1 MASSYSFANTFKSY
15 FTHTLYQ
22 EERNYIYS
30 FLPSILLDHVTLK
43 SDSLPKYQCL
53 CKKLPFLWHH
63 RLSSRYNYKLTEN
76 KTGHVTVWPMTNWPF
91 DRLTIISLHTW
102 KSYLFCTHGQ
112 LTNFLHTRPFF
123 CTHGQL
129 TIFCTHG
136 QLHVHMFTIDDQKIL
151 CNSSLEALPPGD
163 ILDQ

>member
-43 SDSLPKYQCL
+43 SDSLPKYQFL

-102 KSYLFCTHGQ
+102 KSYLFCTHGHFFAHMANWPCAHVYNWRSENSVQ
-112 LTNFLHTRPFF
+112 LFSGGVASWWYIRSINKRKHLPF
-123 CTHGQL
+123 HWR
-129 TIFCTHG
+129 
-136 QLHVHMFTIDDQKIL
+136 L
-151 CNSSLEALPPGD
+151 CS
-163 ILDQ
+163 